1 MEESDGHIHRLRA
14 LINRSNQKLEHS
26 NPMSMK
32 FIGKVLFPH
41 LPPWQSQR
49 QAKHLVAAFVV
60 AIILGC
66 AVVAIMF
73 LQNGRR

>member
-1 MEESDGHIHRLRA
+1 
-14 LINRSNQKLEHS
+14 
-26 NPMSMK
+26 MK
-32 FIGKVLFPH
+32 FIGKVLFPQ
-41 LPPWQSQR
+41 LPPWQSHR
-49 QAKHLVAAFVV
+49 QVKHILAALIV

>member
-1 MEESDGHIHRLRA
+1 MS
-14 LINRSNQKLEHS
+14 RSNQKSEHS
-26 NPMSMK
+26 NPMPMK

-49 QAKHLVAAFVV
+49 QVKQLLAAFVLAV
-60 AIILGC
+60 ILGC